1 MILLLA
7 ALLAVFVL
15 PEEWGAAALVV
26 GAIAEAGELW
36 LWFRWSKRRH
46 PSVGVE
52 TLLGKQ
58 AVVAVVCRPRGQVRV
73 AGEIW
78 AAVCEEGAD
87 TGDTV
92 WVIGVDP
99 DGLTLRVSPA
109 GP

>member
-1 MILLLA
+1 MILLIA
-7 ALLAVFVL
+7 ALLAVFVV
-15 PEEWGAAALVV
+15 PEPWGAFVLAVGAALEV
-26 GAIAEAGELW
+26 GELL

-46 PSVGVE
+46 PTVGVE
-52 TLLGKQ
+52 TLLGRQ
-58 AVVAVVCRPRGQVRV
+58 AVVAIPCRPRGQVRV

-78 AAVCEEGAD
+78 AATCDEGAD

-109 GP
+109 AR

>member
-15 PEEWGAAALVV
+15 PEPWGAVVLAV
-26 GAIAEAGELW
+26 GALAEVGEAV

-46 PSVGVE
+46 PAVGVE

-73 AGEIW
+73 GGELWAG
-78 AAVCEEGAD
+78 VCEEGAD
-87 TGDTV
+87 TADTV

-109 GP
+109 ER